1 MFILEEKSILYRIF
15 RLRFEAGYTQEQVG
29 KILGMSRVMY
39 NKLENGNAYLHVH
52 HVIILSKLYGVT
64 SDYIL
69 CLSDIR
75 SVTT

>member
-1 MFILEEKSILYRIF
+1 MKENSILYRIF
-15 RLRFEAGYTQEQVG
+15 RLRLEAGFTQEELG

-39 NKLENGNAYLHVH
+39 NKLENGKTILHVH
-52 HVIILSKLYGVT
+52 HVIILSIFYGVT

-69 CLSDIR
+69 GLSDIR